1 MNTNEMTREQISA
14 LADGELNDRQAE
26 VALAA
31 LRQPEARTDWEMYH
45 QIGDVLR
52 SDDMAVTMSSG
63 FAARMAARLELEPAI
78 VVPTSTPIFPK
89 HAAVSRAAR
98 FSSASVDMVSSRARR
113 WAIPGMIAAAVAS
126 VAFVATPQ
134 LMVAMKGEPMLS
146 GSETMVAST
155 GPAQPVK
162 VADTSSA
169 TGQLAA
175 VSSTGT
181 GEVVLRDPRIDDY
194 LLAHQRFSPS
204 MYSTAQFARSATF
217 ETAPGK

>member
-14 LADGELNDRQAE
+14 LADGELTDRQMEA
-26 VALAA
+26 ALAA
-31 LRQPEARTDWEMYH
+31 LRQPEGRADWEIYH

-52 SDDMAVTMSSG
+52 CDDMAVKMSSG
-63 FAARMAARLELEPAI
+63 FAARMAARLESEPAI
-78 VVPTSTPIFPK
+78 VAPTNDPVLPEE
-89 HAAVSRAAR
+89 HAVGGAR
-98 FSSASVDMVSSRARR
+98 FSASVNMVSSRARR

-134 LMVAMKGEPMLS
+134 LMVAMKGEPAPS
-146 GSETMVAST
+146 GSETMVASSGT
-155 GPAQPVK
+155 AQPIK
-162 VADTSSA
+162 VSGA
-169 TGQLAA
+169 TATAGQFAA
-175 VSSTGT
+175 VSSSAA

>member
-14 LADGELNDRQAE
+14 LADGELTDRQIDPAI
-26 VALAA
+26 VAV
-31 LRQPEARTDWEMYH
+31 RQPEGRADWEIYH

-52 SDDMAVTMSSG
+52 SDDMAIEMSPG

-78 VVPTSTPIFPK
+78 VASTNNPVLPEPHAVASARFPTSTQS
-89 HAAVSRAAR
+89 VSVRAK
-98 FSSASVDMVSSRARR
+98 R

-134 LMVAMKGEPMLS
+134 LMVAMKGEPIPS
-146 GSETMVAST
+146 GSQTMIAST
-155 GPAQPVK
+155 GTVQPIKVSGPASTPV
-162 VADTSSA
+162 
-169 TGQLAA
+169 QFAA
-175 VSSTGT
+175 VSSTAA
-181 GEVVLRDPRIDDY
+181 GEVVLRDSRIDDY

-204 MYSTAQFARSATF
+204 MYSPAQFARSATF

>member
-14 LADGELNDRQAE
+14 LADGELTDRQVEA
-26 VALAA
+26 ALAA
-31 LRQPEARTDWEMYH
+31 LRQAEGRADWEIYH

-52 SDDMAVTMSSG
+52 SDDMAVKMSPG
-63 FAARMAARLELEPAI
+63 FTARMAARLELEPAI
-78 VVPTSTPIFPK
+78 VAPTNNPVLPEE
-89 HAAVSRAAR
+89 HAVGVAR
-98 FSSASVDMVSSRARR
+98 FSASVNMVSSRARR

-134 LMVAMKGEPMLS
+134 LMVAMKSQPAPS
-146 GSETMVAST
+146 GSETMVASAGT
-155 GPAQPVK
+155 AQPIK
-162 VADTSSA
+162 VSGTAST
-169 TGQLAA
+169 TGQFAA
-175 VSSTGT
+175 VSSTAA

>member
-14 LADGELNDRQAE
+14 LADGELTDRQVEA
-26 VALAA
+26 ALAA
-31 LRQPEARTDWEMYH
+31 LRQAEGRADWEIYH

-52 SDDMAVTMSSG
+52 SDDMAVKMSPG
-63 FAARMAARLELEPAI
+63 FTARMAARLELEPAI
-78 VVPTSTPIFPK
+78 VAPTNNPVLPEE
-89 HAAVSRAAR
+89 HAVGVAR
-98 FSSASVDMVSSRARR
+98 FSASVNMVSSRARR

-134 LMVAMKGEPMLS
+134 LMVAMKSQPAPP
-146 GSETMVAST
+146 GSETMVASAGT
-155 GPAQPVK
+155 AQPIK
-162 VADTSSA
+162 VSGTAST
-169 TGQLAA
+169 TGQFAA
-175 VSSTGT
+175 VSSTAA

>member
-14 LADGELNDRQAE
+14 LTDGELTDPQADL
-26 VALAA
+26 ALAA
-31 LRQPEARTDWEMYH
+31 LRQPEARADWEIYH

-78 VVPTSTPIFPK
+78 VAPAHAPFSSE
-89 HAAVSRAAR
+89 HAAIGRAAR
-98 FSSASVDMVSSRARR
+98 ISASVDMVSSRARR
-113 WAIPGMIAAAVAS
+113 WAVPGVIAAAVAS
-126 VAFVATPQ
+126 AAFIATPQ
-134 LMVAMKGEPMLS
+134 LMVAMKGEPAPS
-146 GSETMVAST
+146 VNESMVAST
-155 GPAQPVK
+155 GMVQQTRISNTA
-162 VADTSSA
+162 TE

-175 VSSTGT
+175 ASSTVS